1 MDWMRLRQSPEQLL
15 AIELQA
21 RNYTE
26 REAMLYRSLCMYQQ
40 LLAQAT
46 WEITRLELLV
56 EEQRMP

>member
-26 REAMLYRSLCMYQQ
+26 REAMLYRSLCTYQQ